1 MKTRNIMAVAALAT
15 AILLSAASFFYTNTI
30 TANMLILI
38 AQFLVYSL
46 TMAGLGATVHK
57 ILSDLNITNRQT

>member
-1 MKTRNIMAVAALAT
+1 MAGAGLAT
-15 AILLSAASFFYTNTI
+15 AITLSAASFSVINDI

-46 TMAGLGATVHK
+46 TMAGLGATVEK
-57 ILSDLNITNRQT
+57 ILKSLKR